1 MSDPKLQENIINA
14 LKTVQDPDLH
24 KDIVSLG
31 FVKNMELD
39 GGKVKFDVELTTPA
53 CPVKEQL
60 KSECETKVQAIEGV
74 ESVDVN
80 MTAVV
85 RSTQHSQPVLPGVK
99 NFNVQIKEWND
110 EIIFLRK
117 IVPGGTDKSYGIQ
130 VARLAGLPKIVLD
143 RANEV
148 LYNLEQREF
157 DKIGVPKIFRSENNE
172 HQNSFN
178 QLGLFQEPDIPLIKK
193 MKQINPNELSP
204 REALEVLFEL
214 DQIFKEGLK

>member
-1 MSDPKLQENIINA
+1 MSGPKTLFA
-14 LKTVQDPDLH
+14 TH
-24 KDIVSLG
+24 YH
-31 FVKNMELD
+31 
-39 GGKVKFDVELTTPA
+39 ELTD
-53 CPVKEQL
+53 L
-60 KSECETKVQAIEGV
+60 S
-74 ESVDVN
+74 
-80 MTAVV
+80 
-85 RSTQHSQPVLPGVK
+85 RVLPGVK

-130 VARLAGLPKIVLD
+130 VARLAGLPKVVLD

-157 DKIGVPKIFRSENNE
+157 DEIGAPKIFRSENNKN
-172 HQNSFN
+172 QYSFS
-178 QLGLFQEPDIPLIKK
+178 QLGLFQEPDIPLIHK

-214 DQIFKEGLK
+214 EQIFKDGLK